1 MNIFSKIKNNWDR
14 LGINAKLIISMSFM
28 LFMII
33 LVAVTGFVSIGTIQ
47 SRVENRIVSSTE
59 IRNKA
64 MEMESGLQRARQL
77 ERDFFQS
84 WPRMGFEQSK
94 NLYVNQIRQEMDS
107 VINSSLELQ
116 KLIAESEVSE
126 ELRSNIVHIDFY
138 LSAAERYSED
148 VDEAVDLVAV
158 LADKDTG
165 VQFDLS
171 RIFDQLYEDLENTH
185 LSDLMLLA
193 RKSQVHKKDYLLTR
207 QRPYMQS
214 SFNSLSALESYLKYA
229 SSIDSSLKKR
239 LVTLLE
245 EYRETALKILEVD
258 RDILSKFNEFD
269 LQMQSLEP
277 ISSMLVTLS
286 NAEVENAR
294 KFITTTAGTA
304 YLILGGALFFSI
316 TLLIGVS
323 TVLFK
328 SIVRNISNL
337 SSAAEE
343 LRSGNLSARASV
355 SSSDELGQLAITF
368 NDMGERISGLLEE
381 LELRAEIAKA
391 RLFEAIES
399 IDEAFVMF
407 DEKTYI
413 LLYNS
418 NFKEIFYALGSKA
431 SQGVSFDDFISSCVE
446 SGIFV
451 NAAGNNIRW
460 KAEKTEIFKYPT
472 KSFEEPLSDGR
483 WLEIS
488 AYKTKNNETVCIL
501 KDITKR
507 KKDEDAL
514 RQSEEKYRLLIE
526 NQTDLVVKIDP
537 DGVLKFVS
545 RSYCDLFDKTEDELL
560 NQNFMPLVHKD
571 DQKQT
576 ARAMESLFKPP
587 YSCYLEQRAM
597 TRYGWRWLAWADKAI
612 LDDHGNVTAIV
623 GVGRD
628 ITDVKKA
635 EADRL
640 SMERRLLH
648 SQKLESLGVLAGGIA
663 HDFNNLLAAMMGNI
677 EMTLNNLDKDS
688 SERIKLEKAQKAA
701 SRAADLTRQMLAYSG
716 KGKFVL
722 QLVDLNQTAVE
733 NAQLFM
739 STISKNVNLELD
751 LDQDIP
757 HILADPGQIQ
767 QVVMNL
773 ITNACEAVGTENGKV
788 SISSGIKYC
797 DAEFLNAGRGD
808 YKPEPGNYIW
818 LKIADTGTGMD
829 HETIQKLFDPFF
841 TTKFTGRGLGLSAVL
856 GIIQGHKGAIIV
868 ESLPEQGSEI
878 TVLFPVPD
886 KENEQSLIGIHQ
898 PVPDKEVGD
907 DITGTIL
914 IVDDEQMIREL
925 AQEALE
931 DLGYKTMTA
940 SDGEQALKV
949 FRENSDKIDCIILDL
964 MMPNMDGVATFE
976 HLQKIDPNV
985 KVILCSGYNEQEATQ
1000 KFENRGLAGFLHK
1013 PFRLSDL
1020 RQELERVLV

>member
-1 MNIFSKIKNNWDR
+1 
-14 LGINAKLIISMSFM
+14 
-28 LFMII
+28 MII

-77 ERDFFQS
+77 ERDFFQR

-94 NLYVNQIRQEMDS
+94 DLYVNQIRQEMDR
-107 VINSSLELQ
+107 VISSSLELQ
-116 KLIAESEVSE
+116 KLISQSEVSE

-158 LADKDTG
+158 LADKDDG

-171 RIFDQLYEDLENTH
+171 RIFDQLYEELENTH
-185 LSDLMLLA
+185 LPDLMLLA

-214 SFNSLSALESYLKYA
+214 SFNSLSTLESYLKYA

-239 LVTLLE
+239 LIALLE
-245 EYRETALKILEVD
+245 EYRETALKVLEVD

-277 ISSMLVTLS
+277 ISSMLVSLS
-286 NAEVENAR
+286 NTEVENAR

-304 YLILGGALFFSI
+304 YLILGGALLFSI
-316 TLLIGVS
+316 TLLTGIS

-343 LRSGNLSARASV
+343 FRSGNLSARASV
-355 SSSDELGQLAITF
+355 SSSDELGQLASTF
-368 NDMGERISGLLEE
+368 NDMGERIYGLLEE
-381 LELRAEIAKA
+381 LELRAELAKA

-407 DEKTYI
+407 DEKNHI

-418 NFKEIFYALGSKA
+418 NFKGIFYPLGSKA
-431 SQGVSFDDFISSCVE
+431 SQGVSFEDFINSCVE
-446 SGIFV
+446 SDMFV
-451 NAAGNNIRW
+451 NAVGNNNNW
-460 KAEKTEIFKYPT
+460 KAEKLEYFRYPT

-488 AYKTKNNETVCIL
+488 AYKTKHHETVFIL

-507 KKDEDAL
+507 KQDEEAL

-537 DGVLKFVS
+537 DGVFKFVS
-545 RSYCDLFDKTEDELL
+545 RSYCDLFGKTEDELL
-560 NQNFMPLVHKD
+560 NQNFMPLVHED
-571 DQKQT
+571 DQEQT

-597 TRYGWRWLAWADKAI
+597 TRHGWRWLAWADKAV
-612 LDDHGNVTAIV
+612 LDDQGNVTAIV

-648 SQKLESLGVLAGGIA
+648 SQKLESLGVVAGGIA

-677 EMTLNNLDKDS
+677 EMALKNLDKDS
-688 SERIKLEKAQKAA
+688 SERSRLEKAQKAA
-701 SRAADLTRQMLAYSG
+701 VRAADLTKQMLAYSG

-722 QLVDLNQTAVE
+722 QSVNLNQAVVE
-733 NAQLFM
+733 NTQLFM
-739 STISKNVNLELD
+739 STISKSVNLELD
-751 LDQDIP
+751 LYQDIP
-757 HILADPGQIQ
+757 HIHADPGQIQ

-773 ITNACEAVGTENGKV
+773 ITNACEAVGPDNGKV
-788 SISSGIKYC
+788 SISSGAKYFN
-797 DAEFLNAGRGD
+797 AEFFNAARGD
-808 YKPEPGNYIW
+808 YKPMPGNYVW
-818 LKIADTGTGMD
+818 LKISDTGTGMD
-829 HETIQKLFDPFF
+829 QETIQKLFDPFF

-868 ESLPEQGSEI
+868 KSSPGQGSVF

-886 KENEQSLIGIHQ
+886 EEEDLILSSTQ
-898 PVPDKEVGD
+898 KPEPVDMVNYN
-907 DITGTIL
+907 TVGTIL

-931 DLGYKTMTA
+931 DLGYKTLTA
-940 SDGEQALKV
+940 SDGEKALEVFKKNQEKV
-949 FRENSDKIDCIILDL
+949 SCVILDL

-976 HLQKIDPNV
+976 HLRKMDQHV

-1000 KFENRGLAGFLHK
+1000 RFEGQGLAGFLHK

-1020 RQELERVLV
+1020 KQEIEKILA